1 MGAKWI
7 KISKKIPSKFLYI
20 LSKTRNFVKEQI
32 LWSHQKITSKNK
44 QNWKRKYKKIQ
55 QAYKI

>member
-7 KISKKIPSKFLYI
+7 KISKKIPSKFLYF
-20 LSKTRNFVKEQI
+20 LSKTRNFVEKQI

-44 QNWKRKYKKIQ
+44 QNWKTKYKKIQ
-55 QAYKI
+55 